1 MISRINKSRD
11 EHQDGWV
18 INVKI
23 YDSDSDET
31 KRAKIA
37 QMMLDVMDIV
47 EQTGIDEALGRA
59 HNVFIKSRQP
69 EPEPM
74 PGTFGEYDVNGQW
87 IGDPKGPWSPTG

>member
-1 MISRINKSRD
+1 MISRISKGRD
-11 EHQDGWV
+11 EHLDGWV
-18 INVKI
+18 VNVKL

-37 QMMLDVMDIV
+37 QMMLDVMDAV

-59 HNVFIKSRQP
+59 HNAFIKTRQP
-69 EPEPM
+69 EPQPEPM

-87 IGDPKGPWSPTG
+87 LGDPKGPW